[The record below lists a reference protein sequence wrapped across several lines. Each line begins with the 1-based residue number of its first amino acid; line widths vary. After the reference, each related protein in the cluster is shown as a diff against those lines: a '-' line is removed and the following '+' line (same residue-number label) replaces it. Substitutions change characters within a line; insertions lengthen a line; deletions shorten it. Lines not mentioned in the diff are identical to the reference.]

1 MIMILINAVIAPL
14 AGPNKKPQIITGKSD
29 TSSFKKPGAK
39 GKEKLNPKLRFCTGS
54 IVSGQLRFETL
65 VCFFYI

>member
-1 MIMILINAVIAPL
+1 MILINAVIAPL

-39 GKEKLNPKLRFCTGS
+39 GNEKLNIISTALTAPMIA
-54 IVSGQLRFETL
+54 IV
-65 VCFFYI
+65 VICFVVNFI